1 MRASRENPA
10 LGSLGPAGYHVAVRV
25 GFAYPLEEY
34 VSLPPEW
41 IARYISGGFLPDDP
55 VTRWAYGNEGVIR
68 WSALSEDDPRG
79 ILSEAAAHGLRF
91 GAIASWMGGDAG
103 GQRSYG
109 AFVRDDREYT
119 DAELAELMS
128 TIQRLHVDRT
138 PPTNLTEA
146 ELQALGMVKNGLLLK
161 EIAALLEVSEGAV
174 KQRLKNARCKL
185 KAKTGTHAAT
195 LAAAYGLI

>member
-1 MRASRENPA
+1 MRTARENPA
-10 LGSLGPAGYHVAVRV
+10 LGALGPVGYHVAVRV

-41 IARYISGGFLPDDP
+41 IARYTAAGFLPDDP

-68 WSALSEDDPRG
+68 WSALSASDPRS
-79 ILSEAAAHGLRF
+79 ILAEAAAHGLRF
-91 GAIASWMGGDAG
+91 GAIASWMGGDAA

-109 AFVRDDREYT
+109 AFIRDDREYT
-119 DAELAELMS
+119 DDELSELMS
-128 TIQRLHVDRT
+128 MVQRLHADRT
-138 PPTNLTEA
+138 PPSNLTDA

-161 EIAALLEVSEGAV
+161 EIAGLLEVSEGAV